1 MKSKALRQDSF
12 DRSDR
17 SSCSAATG
25 RASIVGAHG
34 SGNGFLTCNIAPD
47 ILSLHRSWEAC
58 CGHHRGPILITSKLH
73 VSLCPWSGKGV
84 GAVKVLPCRDVSH
97 E

>member
-25 RASIVGAHG
+25 RASIAGAHG
-34 SGNGFLTCNIAPD
+34 SGNGF
-47 ILSLHRSWEAC
+47 
-58 CGHHRGPILITSKLH
+58 
-73 VSLCPWSGKGV
+73 
-84 GAVKVLPCRDVSH
+84 
-97 E
+97 